1 MRYTLYFLLAFSFSG
16 IAQNN
21 NCACCTANHM
31 AFDFWLGEW
40 TVTNPNGSYAGSN
53 VIDKIQDNCVL
64 RENWTSA
71 TPGYTGTSTNYYDS
85 VKKQWIQL
93 WVDNQGQSLYL
104 YGNFKEGAM
113 VLQSDPTPGQNGL
126 TINRVSWTPNKD
138 GTVRQHWETSI
149 DNGITWVTA
158 FDGLYTPK
166 K

>member
-1 MRYTLYFLLAFSFSG
+1 MRYFLLFTMVITYSG
-16 IAQNN
+16 FAQNAD
-21 NCACCTANHM
+21 CACCTANHT
-31 AFDFWLGEW
+31 AFDFWIGQW

-85 VKKQWIQL
+85 IKKQWIQL

-104 YGNFKEGAM
+104 YGNLIDGAM
-113 VLQSDPTPGQNGL
+113 VLQSDPTPGQNGNI
-126 TINRVSWTPNKD
+126 INRVSWTPNSD

-149 DNGITWVTA
+149 DDGVTWATA